1 MASQDTATST
11 TADDVEMMD
20 SQVSDTQREP
30 VLKSDDE
37 DENVGARSGSSL
49 GGFWDIQGWNPGE
62 SPSLPYNY
70 GLNDGFDTVLGAR

>member
-30 VLKSDDE
+30 ILKSDDE
-37 DENVGARSGSSL
+37 DENVGARSGSGL
-49 GGFWDIQGWNPGE
+49 GGFWDIQGWNPG
-62 SPSLPYNY
+62 
-70 GLNDGFDTVLGAR
+70 GLAFFHSRYDWNDGIDIVLGAW

>member
-37 DENVGARSGSSL
+37 DENGGARSGSSL
-49 GGFWDIQGWNPGE
+49 GGFWDIQGWNPG
-62 SPSLPYNY
+62 
-70 GLNDGFDTVLGAR
+70 GLLFCYSRYDSNDGIDIVLGAG

>member
-62 SPSLPYNY
+62 SVLSAARY
-70 GLNDGFDTVLGAR
+70 GSNDGIDAVLGAW

>member
-1 MASQDTATST
+1 MASQDTATSI
-11 TADDVEMMD
+11 TADDVDMMD

-30 VLKSDDE
+30 ILKSDDE

-62 SPSLPYNY
+62 SPSLPYH
-70 GLNDGFDTVLGAR
+70 LVRKVDVDAVLGA

>member
-30 VLKSDDE
+30 ILKSDDE

-49 GGFWDIQGWNPGE
+49 GGFWDIQGWNPGGSLLCHSRYE
-62 SPSLPYNY
+62 S
-70 GLNDGFDTVLGAR
+70 NDGIDPVLGAW

>member
-37 DENVGARSGSSL
+37 DENGGARSGSSL

-62 SPSLPYNY
+62 SVYLHYHY
-70 GLNDGFDTVLGAR
+70 GSEG